1 MFAGDKLNTMVE
13 TALRTLK
20 ILMESLILK
29 QEHRVLEQAYKQKL
43 NFEALKITKQSK
55 QHEIQI
61 EQLKKILVRCKRC
74 YEAKY

>member
-1 MFAGDKLNTMVE
+1 MVE

-43 NFEALKITKQSK
+43 NFEALKITKTSK
-55 QHEIQI
+55 
-61 EQLKKILVRCKRC
+61 
-74 YEAKY
+74 